1 MKQNSTRFTLF
12 SFFLCLSLVV
22 FSAASAAETS
32 TEILEDAIEG
42 VGGRE
47 ALSNFS
53 GFSIKSERDEYI
65 MGQGPEAGHGLMRL
79 SAPDVTVSHDLN
91 QQGVRIDLVTNLAAR
106 AGGYIKREST
116 TLLVGNAGYL
126 SEDDLFGIV
135 PERDKPLSADK
146 AAAAMKT
153 ERLLN
158 PHILLKELLDQPDLL
173 SSQQEESTV
182 KGHQYTEDEVL
193 PVTIDRIRQ
202 TGRRTLIATQD
213 WLEGSQGNSF
223 HDLMVQKVE
232 IDPDWFKRWQESVEV
247 DDAGH
252 LRLVIKDDIYPIT
265 LFINPDSGRIAKLK
279 TMEWDVVYGDLELE
293 VTFDDWR
300 QVDGIDFPMLVKLSQ
315 GGAPRL
321 EVRRS
326 LVTVNPSVDENYFSP
341 PVGVAYEHD
350 EEAAARGK
358 YLSQTIRMFTLA
370 GAARPKLGSVQLEPG
385 VDLLYALPIDGVYT
399 MVVEQEKGVVVI
411 EPGMNDLK
419 GEEVIR
425 WIGERYPG
433 KPVTHLIV
441 SHHHNDHG
449 GGIRPYVANGTTL
462 VVHDAA
468 TDFYQ
473 GQVNRPKSTVL
484 MDALDRNPRSAN
496 IIGVVEG
503 ESYTIEDPTQSV
515 TVYPVLG
522 GHTEDMVVAVLEKQ
536 GMLYAG
542 DLYVSGIARDL
553 RSGTKRGPN
562 VLPFHSAVALDET
575 IRAYNLDV
583 PILVGS
589 HDRQAVTYQDL
600 VNYISD

>member
-1 MKQNSTRFTLF
+1 MKQKLFRFTLI
-12 SFFLCLSLVV
+12 SFLLGIFITGC
-22 FSAASAAETS
+22 S
-32 TEILEDAIEG
+32 TKNNSTDVLELAIDG
-42 VGGRE
+42 LGGHE
-47 ALSNFS
+47 ALDNLNAY
-53 GFSIKSERDEYI
+53 SIKSERDEYI
-65 MGQGPEAGHGLMRL
+65 MGQGPETGRGLMRL
-79 SAPDVTVSHDLN
+79 AAPDVTVSHDLD
-91 QQGVRIDLVTNLAAR
+91 GETVRIDVVTNLAAR

-135 PERDKPLSADK
+135 PERDKPLSSDK
-146 AAAAMKT
+146 TAAAKKT

-158 PHILLKELLDQPDLL
+158 PHILLKELMAQPDLL
-173 SSQQEESTV
+173 TNQPEGISTKGYQYSAEEV
-182 KGHQYTEDEVL
+182 F
-193 PVTIDRIRQ
+193 PVTIDRVRQ
-202 TGRRTLIATQD
+202 TGRRTLIATQE
-213 WLEGSQGNSF
+213 WLKGSQGSTF
-223 HDLMVQKVE
+223 HELMAEKIE
-232 IDPDWFKRWQESVEV
+232 IDPDWFKRWQESTNIDE
-247 DDAGH
+247 GEH
-252 LRLVIKDDIYPIT
+252 LRLTIKDEVYPIT
-265 LFINPDSGRIAKLK
+265 LFISPGSGRITKLK
-279 TMEWDVVYGDLELE
+279 TMEWDVIYGDIELE
-293 VTFDDWR
+293 VIFDQWQR
-300 QVDGIDFPMLVKLSQ
+300 IDGIDFPMLVKISQ

-326 LVTVNPSVDENYFSP
+326 LIEVNPSQDPDYFNP
-341 PVGVAYEHD
+341 PPSVVYKHNQ
-350 EEAAARGK
+350 AAATRGK

-370 GAARPKLGSVQLEPG
+370 GAARPELGSIELEPG
-385 VDLLYALPIDGVYT
+385 VDLLYALPVDGIYT

-419 GEEVIR
+419 GEEIIR

-462 VVHDAA
+462 VVHNTA

-536 GMLYAG
+536 SMLYAG

-589 HDRQAVTYQDL
+589 HDRQPVTYQDL

>member
-1 MKQNSTRFTLF
+1 MKQKLFRFTLI
-12 SFFLCLSLVV
+12 SFLLGIFITGC
-22 FSAASAAETS
+22 S
-32 TEILEDAIEG
+32 TNNNSTDVLELAIDG
-42 VGGRE
+42 LGGHE
-47 ALSNFS
+47 ALDNLNAY
-53 GFSIKSERDEYI
+53 SIKSERDEYI
-65 MGQGPEAGHGLMRL
+65 MGQGPETGHGLMRL
-79 SAPDVTVSHDLN
+79 AAPDVTVSHDLD
-91 QQGVRIDLVTNLAAR
+91 GETVRIDVVTNLAAR

-116 TLLVGNAGYL
+116 SLLVGNAGYL

-135 PERDKPLSADK
+135 PERDKPLSSDK
-146 AAAAMKT
+146 TAAAKKT

-158 PHILLKELLDQPDLL
+158 PHILLKELMAQPDLL
-173 SSQQEESTV
+173 TNQPEGISTKGYQYSAEEV
-182 KGHQYTEDEVL
+182 F
-193 PVTIDRIRQ
+193 PVTIDRVRQ
-202 TGRRTLIATQD
+202 TGRRTLIATQE
-213 WLEGSQGNSF
+213 WLKGSQGSTF
-223 HDLMVQKVE
+223 HELMAEKIE
-232 IDPDWFKRWQESVEV
+232 IDPDWFKRWQESTNIDE
-247 DDAGH
+247 GEH
-252 LRLVIKDDIYPIT
+252 LRLTIKDEVYPIT
-265 LFINPDSGRIAKLK
+265 LFISPESGRITKLK
-279 TMEWDVVYGDLELE
+279 TMEWDVIYGDIELE
-293 VTFDDWR
+293 VIFDQWQR
-300 QVDGIDFPMLVKLSQ
+300 IDGIDFPMLVKISQ

-326 LVTVNPSVDENYFSP
+326 LIEVNPSQDPDYFNP
-341 PVGVAYEHD
+341 PPSVVYKHNQ
-350 EEAAARGK
+350 AAATRGK

-370 GAARPKLGSVQLEPG
+370 GAARPELGSIELEPG
-385 VDLLYALPIDGVYT
+385 VDLLYALPVDGIYT

-419 GEEVIR
+419 GEEIIR

-462 VVHDAA
+462 VVHNTA

-536 GMLYAG
+536 SMLYAG

-589 HDRQAVTYQDL
+589 HDRQPVTYQDL

>member
-1 MKQNSTRFTLF
+1 MKKLYPTFIILLLFLLVGCSTKN
-12 SFFLCLSLVV
+12 
-22 FSAASAAETS
+22 
-32 TEILEDAIEG
+32 TEDILENAIEG
-42 VGGRE
+42 MGGRE
-47 ALSNFS
+47 TLSNLN

-65 MGQGPEAGHGLMRL
+65 MGQGPESGRGLMKL
-79 SAPDVTVSHDLN
+79 SAPVVTVSHDLN
-91 QQGVRIDLVTNLAAR
+91 QQRMRIDLVTNLAAR

-116 TLLVGNAGYL
+116 TLVVGNAGYL
-126 SEDDLFGIV
+126 SEDDMFGIV
-135 PERDKPLSADK
+135 PDRDKPLSADK
-146 AAAAMKT
+146 AAAAIKT

-158 PHILLKELLDQPDLL
+158 PHILLKELMDQPDLL
-173 SSQQEESTV
+173 SDQQQERSTN
-182 KGHQYTEDEVL
+182 GHRYSVDEVL

-213 WLEGSQGNSF
+213 WLESSQGTTF

-232 IDPDWFKRWQESVEV
+232 IDPDWLKRWQESVEIDV
-247 DDAGH
+247 EGY
-252 LRLVIKDDIYPIT
+252 LRLVIKDDTYPIT

-300 QVDGIDFPMLVKLSQ
+300 QVDGIYFPMLVRLSQ

-326 LVTVNPSVDENYFSP
+326 LVKVNPSLDKDYFSP
-341 PVGVAYEHD
+341 PVGVVYQHN
-350 EEAAARGK
+350 EEAATRGK

-370 GAARPKLGSVQLEPG
+370 GAARPKLGSIQLEPG
-385 VDLLYALPIDGVYT
+385 VDLLYAAPIDGVYT

-419 GEEVIR
+419 GEEIIR

-433 KPVTHLIV
+433 KPVTHLVV

-462 VVHDAA
+462 VVHETA
-468 TDFYQ
+468 TGFYQ
-473 GQVNRPKSTVL
+473 RQVNRPKSNVL
-484 MDALDRNPRSAN
+484 MDALDQNPQSAK
-496 IIGVVEG
+496 IVGVAAG
-503 ESYTIEDPTQSV
+503 ESYTIKDPTQSV
-515 TVYPVLG
+515 TIYPVLG

-536 GMLYAG
+536 SMLYAG

-562 VLPFHSAVALDET
+562 VLPFHSAVSLDET
-575 IRAYNLDV
+575 IRAFNLDV
-583 PILVGS
+583 LILIGS
-589 HDRQAVTYQDL
+589 HDRQPVTYQDL

>member
-1 MKQNSTRFTLF
+1 MFVRLEEERST
-12 SFFLCLSLVV
+12 
-22 FSAASAAETS
+22 
-32 TEILEDAIEG
+32 
-42 VGGRE
+42 
-47 ALSNFS
+47 
-53 GFSIKSERDEYI
+53 
-65 MGQGPEAGHGLMRL
+65 
-79 SAPDVTVSHDLN
+79 
-91 QQGVRIDLVTNLAAR
+91 
-106 AGGYIKREST
+106 
-116 TLLVGNAGYL
+116 
-126 SEDDLFGIV
+126 
-135 PERDKPLSADK
+135 
-146 AAAAMKT
+146 
-153 ERLLN
+153 
-158 PHILLKELLDQPDLL
+158 
-173 SSQQEESTV
+173 
-182 KGHQYTEDEVL
+182 
-193 PVTIDRIRQ
+193 
-202 TGRRTLIATQD
+202 
-213 WLEGSQGNSF
+213 F
-223 HDLMVQKVE
+223 HDLMAEKVE
-232 IDPDWFKRWQESVEV
+232 IDPDWFKRWQESTNIDE
-247 DDAGH
+247 GEH
-252 LRLVIKDDIYPIT
+252 LRLTIKDEVYPIT
-265 LFINPDSGRIAKLK
+265 LFVSPGSGRITKLK
-279 TMEWDVVYGDLELE
+279 TMEWDVIYGDIELE
-293 VTFDDWR
+293 VIFDQWQR
-300 QVDGIDFPMLVKLSQ
+300 IDGIDFPMLVKISQ

-326 LVTVNPSVDENYFSP
+326 LIEVNPSQDPDYFNP
-341 PVGVAYEHD
+341 PPSVAYKHNQ
-350 EEAAARGK
+350 AAATRGK

-370 GAARPKLGSVQLEPG
+370 GAARPELGSIELEPG
-385 VDLLYALPIDGVYT
+385 VDLLYALPVDGIYT

-419 GEEVIR
+419 GEEIIR

-462 VVHDAA
+462 VVHDTA

-536 GMLYAG
+536 SMLYAG

-589 HDRQAVTYQDL
+589 HDRQPVTYQDL

>member
-1 MKQNSTRFTLF
+1 MKQNITRCILF
-12 SFFLCLSLVV
+12 SFFLCLSLV
-22 FSAASAAETS
+22 SCS
-32 TEILEDAIEG
+32 TKNHTDILESAIDG

-47 ALSNFS
+47 ALSNLN

-91 QQGVRIDLVTNLAAR
+91 QQGIRIDLVTNLAAR

-146 AAAAMKT
+146 AAAAIKT

-158 PHILLKELLDQPDLL
+158 PHILLKELMDQPDLL
-173 SSQQEESTV
+173 SSQQEESNV
-182 KGHQYTEDEVL
+182 GHRYSEDEVL

-202 TGRRTLIATQD
+202 TGKRTLIATQD
-213 WLEGSQGNSF
+213 WLEGSQGKAF
-223 HDLMVQKVE
+223 HNLMVQKVE
-232 IDPDWFKRWQESVEV
+232 IDSDWFKRWQESVEIDEV
-247 DDAGH
+247 GH
-252 LRLVIKDDIYPIT
+252 LKLVIKNDTYPIT
-265 LFINPDSGRIAKLK
+265 LFINPDSGRIVKLK

-293 VTFDDWR
+293 VTFNDW
-300 QVDGIDFPMLVKLSQ
+300 QKVDGIDFPMLVKVSQ

-326 LVTVNPSVDENYFSP
+326 LVNVNSNLDEHYFSP
-341 PVGVAYEHD
+341 PVGVVYQHD
-350 EEAAARGK
+350 EEAAVRGK
-358 YLSQTIRMFTLA
+358 YLSQTIRMFTMA
-370 GAARPKLGSVQLEPG
+370 GAARPKLGSIQLEPG
-385 VDLLYALPIDGVYT
+385 VDLIYALPIDGIYT
-399 MVVEQEKGVVVI
+399 MVVEQEQGVVVI

-419 GEEVIR
+419 GEEIIR

-433 KPVTHLIV
+433 KPVTHLVV

-462 VVHDAA
+462 VVHDTA
-468 TDFYQ
+468 TGFYQ
-473 GQVNRPKSTVL
+473 EQVNRPKSKVL
-484 MDALDRNPRSAN
+484 MDALDRNPRPAD
-496 IIGVVEG
+496 IIGVTEG

-522 GHTEDMVVAVLEKQ
+522 GHTDDMVVAVLEKQ
-536 GMLYAG
+536 SMLYAG

-553 RSGTKRGPN
+553 RSGTKRAPN

-583 PILVGS
+583 PILIGS
-589 HDRQAVTYQDL
+589 HDQQSVTYQDL
-600 VNYISD
+600 VNYIND